1 MNRAFYKTMETLTN
15 FIILAQ
21 SAAAPATEQPQSG
34 GMSMLM
40 MLGLM
45 FLAFYFLLIAP
56 QRKKQKEHEKMISN
70 LQSGDEIVSIGG
82 ICGTITNIKDKTFV
96 VRVSDNTKI
105 EFLKS
110 AIQSKISGGNDAE
123 TSEQK

>member
-1 MNRAFYKTMETLTN
+1 METLTN

>member
-1 MNRAFYKTMETLTN
+1 MNRTFYKTMETLTN

>member
-1 MNRAFYKTMETLTN
+1 MNRTFYKTMETLTN

-21 SAAAPATEQPQSG
+21 STAAPATEQPQSG